1 MFWPKT
7 LVSVCVFSKEKGK
20 TSGSNF
26 MQKWLEKSLK
36 DKSTKDK
43 SSKDTSSN
51 DTRSPLKTDCKLYTK
66 RPVSS
71 DTGYDATERKIKTLK
86 TEHTAS
92 SECDDV

>member
-1 MFWPKT
+1 
-7 LVSVCVFSKEKGK
+7 
-20 TSGSNF
+20 

-36 DKSTKDK
+36 DKSRKDK

-51 DTRSPLKTDCKLYTK
+51 DSSPPKTDCKLYTK

-92 SECDDV
+92 SECDDL